1 MIVGSSIC
9 TKNSVKG
16 FVCLFRSRDH
26 SIFFHRFSEVHSGWG
41 CFRSLFGVLTLG
53 TFWTLEVCFEDSY
66 GIPIGI
72 TLGICRILQISL
84 FENICMGSIGVPL
97 EGFLRVFQSLFRGL
111 FTTINFQLLKL
122 KKLLEVFYKA
132 QQ

>member
-1 MIVGSSIC
+1 MGLFQEFIW
-9 TKNSVKG
+9 G
-16 FVCLFRSRDH
+16 FD
-26 SIFFHRFSEVHSGWG
+26 
-41 CFRSLFGVLTLG
+41 FGYILE
-53 TFWTLEVCFEDSY
+53 FWTLEVCFEDSY

-111 FTTINFQLLKL
+111 FTTIKFQLLKL
-122 KKLLEVFYKA
+122 KKLLEVFYSNDNK
-132 QQ
+132 QEKYVNIIEHRRMV